1 MVKLVR
7 SHLHKDK
14 NLLFVFF
21 LIITLS
27 TLLLHAGFFVGDYP
41 KLYDEKSEELGKVDA
56 YVHIYGNMD
65 MSVDEYIEEE
75 DCVEAYSVSDI
86 IMPTEGS
93 FTNSKNDKV
102 QDFEG
107 RSFFQKYGDYGIT
120 KGFNFVERDD
130 SVEGEKIYM
139 NMYSAYAN
147 KICVGDK
154 VYFDLKELGTY
165 EFTIAGLYED
175 LANGYNF
182 TFYSFMVE
190 EDFFNILKAK
200 SDEITEK
207 GTQISSDRIAY
218 VRFKDGMNPE
228 ASVKAI
234 TDNLINNGHQV
245 TGFLHALFKTSY
257 TGLVKILSAFMTVF
271 SVLIIAICLVMI
283 IFTINNNIKRD
294 IRNIGALR
302 AVGHTTR
309 QIRMS
314 MMLEYLVVGAVGT
327 LAGIGLSYLIYPVL
341 EYGLIRQLSGMI
353 WVKKFC
359 VGHFIIVLGSV
370 LAVIVIATFVAT
382 SKLKELHPAT
392 ALRFGVE
399 SNSFKKNHLPLAKTR
414 GRLNTLL
421 AAKSTLQNM
430 GQNLIIGG
438 ILIAVAF
445 VTMFSGVL
453 LYNTRVDISAFQRI
467 LQGDVPDAYVTIKA
481 ENDEDLETVTQ
492 MINDIPGVS
501 QTYVLQFD
509 NTNIGDND
517 VIFFYVT
524 HPEYVDCGVYEGKM
538 AREDN
543 EAVIGKILADKL
555 GVKIGDEIVVER
567 GKNKA
572 TFVITGYQQA
582 VYGLG
587 ERVYV
592 TYEGAKKLD
601 IKVAQTDLRVRLE
614 DPSSAKVDEVL
625 AQAKELLG
633 SRCLSTENYY
643 KYQRSEDNMPVY
655 AVKMIVLLLIILNLL
670 IIYLVIRLLLK
681 TVFIK
686 KEREF
691 GIKKA
696 VGFTNTQ
703 LRLQLTLSLLPASI
717 ISTIIGALIGYLL
730 FNPVIALIFSGYGVE
745 KVDLLVYAPLMLVTV
760 VAVNIVMFALT
771 YIMSGRMKKVS
782 AYNLIQEG

>member
-1 MVKLVR
+1 MVKLIK

-14 NLLFVFF
+14 NLLVVFF

-27 TLLLHAGFFVGDYP
+27 TLLLHAGLFVGDYP
-41 KLYDEKSEELGKVDA
+41 ELYTEKADKLGRIDSYI
-56 YVHIYGNMD
+56 HIYGNTD
-65 MSVDEYIEEE
+65 KSVEEYLGGDE
-75 DCVEAYSVSDI
+75 VEAYSIMDI

-120 KGFNFVERDD
+120 SGFNFVERDD

-139 NMYSAYAN
+139 NMYSAYSN
-147 KICVGDK
+147 RICVGDK

-190 EDFFNILKAK
+190 EDFFNMLKAK
-200 SDEITEK
+200 SDEITK
-207 GTQISSDRIAY
+207 SGTQISSNRIAL
-218 VRFKDGMNPE
+218 VRFKDGVDPE
-228 ASVKAI
+228 ASMKKI
-234 TDNLINNGHQV
+234 TDRLVNNGHQV
-245 TGFLHALFKTSY
+245 TGFLRALFKTSY
-257 TGLVKILSAFMTVF
+257 TGLVKILAAFMTVF

-302 AVGHTTR
+302 AVGHTTK

-314 MMLEYLVVGAVGT
+314 VMLEYLVVGTVGT
-327 LAGIGLSYLIYPVL
+327 LAGIGLSYVIYPIL

-353 WVKKFC
+353 WVRKFC
-359 VGHFIIVLGSV
+359 PAHFLIVLGSV
-370 LAVIVIATFVAT
+370 LTVIVIATYIAT
-382 SKLKELHPAT
+382 IRLKELHPAT
-392 ALRFGVE
+392 ALRFGLE
-399 SNSFKKNHLPLAKTR
+399 SNSFKKNHLPLAKTK
-414 GRLNTLL
+414 GGLNTLL

-438 ILIAVAF
+438 IVIAVSF
-445 VTMFSGVL
+445 VTMFSSVL

-481 ENDEDLETVTQ
+481 EDDEDLERITQ
-492 MINDIPGVS
+492 QINDISGVS
-501 QTYVLQFD
+501 QCYDLQYD
-509 NTNIGDND
+509 NTNIGDKD
-517 VIFFYVT
+517 ILFFYVT
-524 HPEYVDCGVYEGKM
+524 HPEYVDCGVYEGQM
-538 AREDN
+538 AQEDN

-555 GVKIGDEIVVER
+555 GVKIGDEIVVTR
-567 GKNKA
+567 GDNKA
-572 TFVITGYQQA
+572 TFLITGYQQA

-592 TYEGAKKLD
+592 TYDGAKKLG
-601 IKVAQTDLRVRLE
+601 IKVTQTDLRVRLE
-614 DPSSAKVDEVL
+614 NPTSAKVDEVL
-625 AQAKELLG
+625 AQAKSILG
-633 SRCLSTENYY
+633 DRCLSTENYY
-643 KYQRSEDNMPVY
+643 EYQRSDKNMPVY
-655 AVKMIVLLLIILNLL
+655 AVKMIVLLLIILSIL
-670 IIYLVIRLLLK
+670 IVYLVIRLLLK

-696 VGFTNTQ
+696 VGFTNRQ
-703 LRLQLTLSLLPASI
+703 LRLQITLSLLPASI
-717 ISTIIGALIGYLL
+717 ISTVVGALIGYLM
-730 FNPVIALIFSGYGVE
+730 FNPVLTVIFAGYGVE
-745 KVDLLVYAPLMLVTV
+745 DVDLLVYAPLMFITIF
-760 VAVNIVMFALT
+760 AVNAVMFLLT
-771 YIMSGRMKKVS
+771 YVMSGKMKKVS